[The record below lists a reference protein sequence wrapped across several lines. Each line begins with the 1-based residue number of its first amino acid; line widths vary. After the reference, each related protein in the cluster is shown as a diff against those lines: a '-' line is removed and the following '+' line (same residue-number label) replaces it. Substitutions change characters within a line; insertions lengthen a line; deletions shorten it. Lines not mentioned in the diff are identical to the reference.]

1 MLRGVMPR
9 LLKEVQ
15 HGSDLG
21 FANVPE
27 HALQGSNLRP
37 FRLGIFC
44 RRHRSRG
51 LRSARLRPPRSR
63 RLRRQLRRSEARR
76 LPRGGG
82 GDQCLLRDRLLL
94 SASLFGGQGSCF
106 CRPLRG
112 GCLRGCFGLCLGHP
126 SLVEIG
132 WWGLHLQRRQSRH
145 PGPLPISTRLRTSS
159 YAGGRVLHSTGVGTV
174 RESRCGCR
182 DRGSMR

>member
-1 MLRGVMPR
+1 MHR

-27 HALQGSNLRP
+27 HALQGSDLSP
-37 FRLGIFC
+37 FRPCIFC
-44 RRHRSRG
+44 SWYRPRG
-51 LRSARLRPPRSR
+51 LCSAPFRPPRSR
-63 RLRRQLRRSEARR
+63 RLRWQLRRSEARR
-76 LPRGGG
+76 LPRGGRG
-82 GDQCLLRDRLLL
+82 KQCLLCDRLLL
-94 SASLFGGQGSCF
+94 SVIFVGCQGSCF

-112 GCLRGCFGLCLGHP
+112 GCLRGCFGLCLGQP

-132 WWGLHLQRRQSRH
+132 WRGLHLQSRQSRH
-145 PGPLPISTRLRTSS
+145 PGPLPISTRLRASS
-159 YAGGRVLHSTGVGTV
+159 YAGGRALHSIGVGTV

-182 DRGSMR
+182 DRGCSRRRG